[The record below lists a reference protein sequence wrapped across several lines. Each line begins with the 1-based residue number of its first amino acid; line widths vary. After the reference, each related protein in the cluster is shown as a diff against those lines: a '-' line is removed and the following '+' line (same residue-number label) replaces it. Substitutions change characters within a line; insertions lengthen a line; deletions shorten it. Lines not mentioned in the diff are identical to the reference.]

1 MDDEGFFPPETRV
14 VPSVSFEFGFPP
26 EWENY
31 TWSCNGIG
39 CLHALLVLLY
49 GWLPD
54 IMPVQLCLIITA
66 ITFARKQMD
75 FSGEN
80 RFWGWIILN
89 GAAFRELRSST
100 CLSSEKIFC
109 EMNKCTPPPKKQQQ
123 QQCMSEFKKDSSN
136 VLYWLEGVEKRWTTP
151 HCYNSE
157 IPFSHLISDPHPL
170 TSTVNNAE
178 KCKKSS
184 SRKLPH

>member
-1 MDDEGFFPPETRV
+1 MSNGRRGFFSPETRV
-14 VPSVSFEFGFPP
+14 VPSVSFEFGSPP
-26 EWENY
+26 KWENY

-75 FSGEN
+75 FSVEN
-80 RFWGWIILN
+80 RFWGWIILK

-109 EMNKCTPPPKKQQQ
+109 EMNKWNPLTPPSPQKTTMHVWIQKGF
-123 QQCMSEFKKDSSN
+123 QQCS
-136 VLYWLEGVEKRWTTP
+136 VLVGKNGEK
-151 HCYNSE
+151 
-157 IPFSHLISDPHPL
+157 
-170 TSTVNNAE
+170 VNN
-178 KCKKSS
+178 SPLLQHRS
-184 SRKLPH
+184 TLLT